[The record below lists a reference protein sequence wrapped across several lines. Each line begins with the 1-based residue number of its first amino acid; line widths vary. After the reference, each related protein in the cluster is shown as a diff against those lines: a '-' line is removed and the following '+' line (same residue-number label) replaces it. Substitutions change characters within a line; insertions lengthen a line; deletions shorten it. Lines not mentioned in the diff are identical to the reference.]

1 MERKV
6 WEDGWRFDDLMIEHH
21 HPGSTCCPSGGF
33 GMLPCSPEIT
43 KKSNIAV
50 EKITGKTFTELT
62 QEMIE
67 AICKK
72 TD

>member
-6 WEDGWRFDDLMIEHH
+6 WEDGMRFDDLMIEHH
-21 HPGSTCCPSGGF
+21 HPGSPYCPAGGF
-33 GMLPCSPEIT
+33 GMLPADPEIT

-50 EKITGKTFTELT
+50 QKITGKSFNELT